1 MLAFAPLLL
10 LLFFGDLHVAVRSG
24 DADRVKALLDGGA
37 NVNERDSL
45 GGTALHDASW
55 AGDLK
60 MAEMLLARG
69 ADPNLPHLEGGS
81 TPLHYAVITNHPEVV
96 ELLLLKGQKEELVD
110 QLVAILRE
118 TLAFDTP
125 YGDMVA
131 QAEAASER
139 ENPIIRNLA
148 KLGIPEN
155 FPIALTALDKG
166 TQEFCELEK
175 LTTLAEFAMFSQGMS
190 QSVIVGGD
198 FRRLLN
204 ALSHVDEKS
213 LADVLPYRP
222 GQKGLHLVE
231 AIGQAAR
238 SADGPGRTELAT
250 TWFRN
255 ELATIERD
263 VRTGGSIERY
273 FVALGNPE
281 LEKRAVDLLRPYLRL
296 PEPPKKKSGWFSWFS
311 RK

>member
-1 MLAFAPLLL
+1 MKTVNATAKEWDEVRSAFAASIMVDTSINSL
-10 LLFFGDLHVAVRSG
+10 AQN
-24 DADRVKALLDGGA
+24 LDGPEWPIKSREDTPA
-37 NVNERDSL
+37 KYI
-45 GGTALHDASW
+45 
-55 AGDLK
+55 DLTYEE
-60 MAEMLLARG
+60 A
-69 ADPNLPHLEGGS
+69 
-81 TPLHYAVITNHPEVV
+81 V
-96 ELLLLKGQKEELVD
+96 ELLQLKGQSAELID
-110 QLVAILRE
+110 QLVMILRE

-139 ENPIIRNLA
+139 ENPILRNLA

-155 FPIALTALDKG
+155 FPITLSALDKG
-166 TQEFCELEK
+166 TLEFCELEK
-175 LTTLAEFAMFSQGMS
+175 LTTLAEFAVFSQGMS
-190 QSVIVGGD
+190 QNVIVGGD
-198 FRRLLN
+198 FRKLLN
-204 ALSHVDEKS
+204 ALSHIDEKS
-213 LADVLPYRP
+213 LSDVLPYRP

-250 TWFRN
+250 TWFRD
-255 ELATIERD
+255 ELALIERD
-263 VRTGGSIERY
+263 IRSGGSVERY
-273 FVALGNPE
+273 FVALNNPA

>member
-1 MLAFAPLLL
+1 MKTENATAKAWDDVRSAFAASIMVDTSINSL
-10 LLFFGDLHVAVRSG
+10 AQN
-24 DADRVKALLDGGA
+24 LDGPEWPIKSKDDTPA
-37 NVNERDSL
+37 KYI
-45 GGTALHDASW
+45 
-55 AGDLK
+55 DLTY
-60 MAEMLLARG
+60 E
-69 ADPNLPHLEGGS
+69 
-81 TPLHYAVITNHPEVV
+81 EVV
-96 ELLLLKGQKEELVD
+96 ELLLLKGQKEELVG